1 MTDKRFLKHIRIVAL
16 TSVLLLTA
24 SLSFA
29 QSADDLRTMDFNTVM
44 TAIGADQ
51 AEYSDNIVIKTP
63 KIAENGSVVPI
74 TVSTTLKDVK
84 KIYLVVKENPS
95 PLAASFTLG
104 GLALPLIKNRVKM
117 SKPSDV
123 IVVVEAGDKVY
134 KAKEFV
140 KVTIGGCGG
149 GDKDPS

>member
-1 MTDKRFLKHIRIVAL
+1 MTNKRFLKHIRIVAL
-16 TSVLLLTA
+16 TSILLLTT

-29 QSADDLRTMDFNTVM
+29 QPVEAFRTMDFNAVM

-51 AEYSDNIVIKTP
+51 AKSSDKIVIKTP

-74 TVSTTLKDVK
+74 TVSTTLEDVE

-95 PLAASFTLG
+95 PFVASFSLS
-104 GLALPLIKNRVKM
+104 GLALPLIKNRVKI

-123 IVVVEAGDKVY
+123 IVVVEAGGNVY

-140 KVTIGGCGG
+140 KVTIGGCG
-149 GDKDPS
+149 